1 MHILWPTGGSTA
13 TPTESRPPTCRRQ
26 SNILQSLRKS
36 SSAPTITSSIWRR
49 IRMVIVRIIRA
60 GCRINPRSQRWAS
73 RRDRQLSGGSCVE
86 PEGYQLATSKIHVFL
101 QENAGCFR
109 RRRLPE
115 VYRWFSVRKVL
126 GEEPFVGGRYRAQL
140 VRHQTE

>member
-1 MHILWPTGGSTA
+1 MYLGVLARTDPHTRVSTCSA
-13 TPTESRPPTCRRQ
+13 STSTPTTPLHVPPNCQTRV
-26 SNILQSLRKS
+26 
-36 SSAPTITSSIWRR
+36 WRR
-49 IRMVIVRIIRA
+49 IRMVIVRIVRA